1 MNQIIECYKDMWVN
15 WKNFSG
21 RTRRSGYWYAFLANF
36 IVAFV
41 LGLLSGVVPALTVLT
56 DIYSILVLV
65 PSIALAVRRLH
76 DTGHSGWWYLIVL
89 TGIGAIVLLV
99 WFCQDSQP
107 DNKFGPSPKGY
118 HAAAPAGYPGAAP
131 AYPTYP
137 TYPQGPQAPQGQ
149 APQAPQA
156 PQNTY
161 NKYDNNGPEL
171 K

>member
-1 MNQIIECYKDMWVN
+1 MNQLIESYKDVWVN

-21 RTRRSGYWYAFLANF
+21 RTRRSGYWYAFLANM

-41 LGLLSGVVPALTVLT
+41 LGFLSGLVEPLSILVSL
-56 DIYSILVLV
+56 YSILFLV

-76 DTGHSGWWYLIVL
+76 DTGHSGWWYLIAI
-89 TGIGAIVLLV
+89 TGIGCIVLLI

-107 DNKFGPSPKGY
+107 DNQYGPSPKGY
-118 HAAAPAGYPGAAP
+118 SAGPAAGYPG
-131 AYPTYP
+131 YP
-137 TYPQGPQAPQGQ
+137 Q

-156 PQNTY
+156 PQNNY
-161 NKYDNNGPEL
+161 NNYNGPEL